1 MEATIFKSTPKQ
13 ETVYLDLDERLRF
26 IGNDVKTITLK
37 NTHHGSSLI
46 LDEIDSLERI
56 IASRPGAEIIF
67 ESAPKRP
74 VVIRGEVHDI
84 ILKNAGKIHSLYRNT
99 TNSTID
105 FDNGKSVVVTSSE
118 GVLDEEVDSII
129 LIPENISDLKISQNY
144 SNILIVGNSKLKSIT
159 VHGNGIIGKLSI
171 ESSSKLKHLTIEK
184 RVLTCSV
191 NDCKGIETISGF
203 GDRLFISGRRRRNL
217 CIGGFWY
224 RIPDWYSEVVSM
236 LDLTHFNGHLTSEQ
250 IKTCDDLGGIN
261 ITPRTYDGRGG
272 MVGFSEAFNVPIDS
286 ILNGINVKRFVN
298 LILEKHDRFFVFAAW
313 CSGNLSRFQQ
323 YVAMRVLASL
333 ATNGFDTNKIL
344 DIRNSL
350 LYMNSTMPNILNESV
365 NSGDLG
371 GKWRPMYSGDSESW
385 ENPCHTIMPF
395 GRLDLE
401 IWLNSDAKIEEMLE
415 DKFQFKQMSNS
426 SQYFKPS
433 RSIAF
438 RSLIVT
444 ILSASNTSSRDVD
457 AEERL
462 TKLSSAL
469 YTNEIINSDPYI
481 CEYLIFHI
489 NKSRIVNKTL
499 IKELVK
505 GIEKIKCQAWKK
517 VALLIGIIDQT
528 NSSKARVALKRLAAD
543 KEFSFDESDLLYRI
557 SLEGKD
563 GLESGTFER
572 PKWPYVK
579 NWKKIRR
586 KLFEYNEYI

>member
-46 LDEIDSLERI
+46 LDEIDSLECI

-118 GVLDEEVDSII
+118 EVLDEEVDSII

-159 VHGNGIIGKLSI
+159 VHGDGIIGKLSI

>member
-1 MEATIFKSTPKQ
+1 MRATIFKSTPKQ
-13 ETVYLDLDERLRF
+13 ENVHLDLEERLRF
-26 IGNDVKTITLK
+26 IGNDVKTITLRS
-37 NTHHGSSLI
+37 THHGCSLI
-46 LDEIDSLERI
+46 LDAIDSLECI

-67 ESAPKRP
+67 ESAPKKP

-84 ILKNAGKIHSLYRNT
+84 VLKAGGKIHSLYRNT

-105 FDNGKSVVVTSSE
+105 FDNGKSVLISNSDE
-118 GVLDEEVDSII
+118 VLDEEVDSII
-129 LIPENISDLKISQNY
+129 LIPENISDLKIRKNFN
-144 SNILIVGNSKLKSIT
+144 NILIVGNSKLKSIT
-159 VHGNGIIGKLSI
+159 VQGDGVIGKLSI
-171 ESSSKLKHLTIEK
+171 ESSPKLKHLKIEK

-191 NDCKGIETISGF
+191 NDCRGIETISGF

-250 IKTCDDLGGIN
+250 IKTCEDLGGIN
-261 ITPRTYDGRGG
+261 ITPRKYEGRGG
-272 MVGFSEAFNVPIDS
+272 MVGFSETFDMPIDS
-286 ILNGINVKRFVN
+286 ILNGIDVKKFVG
-298 LILEKHDRFFVFAAW
+298 LILENHDRFFAFAAW

-401 IWLNSDAKIEEMLE
+401 IWLNSEADIEEMLE
-415 DKFQFKQMSNS
+415 SKFQFKQMSNS
-426 SQYFKPS
+426 SKYFKPS

-444 ILSASNTSSRDVD
+444 ILSASNTSSRDVE

-462 TKLSSAL
+462 TKLSASL
-469 YTNEIINSDPYI
+469 YKNEIINSDPYI

-489 NKSRIVNKTL
+489 NKSRIVTKTL

-505 GIEKIKCQAWKK
+505 GIEKIKCQAWMK

-528 NSSKARVALKRLAAD
+528 NSSKARVALKRLASD
-543 KEFSFDESDLLYRI
+543 KEFTFEESDLLYRI

-563 GLESGTFER
+563 GLENGTFER

>member
-1 MEATIFKSTPKQ
+1 
-13 ETVYLDLDERLRF
+13 
-26 IGNDVKTITLK
+26 
-37 NTHHGSSLI
+37 
-46 LDEIDSLERI
+46 
-56 IASRPGAEIIF
+56 
-67 ESAPKRP
+67 
-74 VVIRGEVHDI
+74 
-84 ILKNAGKIHSLYRNT
+84 
-99 TNSTID
+99 
-105 FDNGKSVVVTSSE
+105 
-118 GVLDEEVDSII
+118 
-129 LIPENISDLKISQNY
+129 
-144 SNILIVGNSKLKSIT
+144 
-159 VHGNGIIGKLSI
+159 
-171 ESSSKLKHLTIEK
+171 
-184 RVLTCSV
+184 
-191 NDCKGIETISGF
+191 
-203 GDRLFISGRRRRNL
+203 
-217 CIGGFWY
+217 
-224 RIPDWYSEVVSM
+224 M

>member
-46 LDEIDSLERI
+46 LDEIDSLECI

-159 VHGNGIIGKLSI
+159 VHGDGIIGKLSI
-171 ESSSKLKHLTIEK
+171 ESCSKLKHLKIEK

>member
-118 GVLDEEVDSII
+118 GVLYEEVDSII

-528 NSSKARVALKRLAAD
+528 NSSKARVALKRIAAD

>member
-46 LDEIDSLERI
+46 LDEIDSLECI

-84 ILKNAGKIHSLYRNT
+84 ILKNAGKIHSLYRNS

-118 GVLDEEVDSII
+118 EVLDEEVDSII
-129 LIPENISDLKISQNY
+129 LIPKNISDLKISKNY

-159 VHGNGIIGKLSI
+159 VHGDGIIGKLSI